1 MELSGFSGPPP
12 THGGNLIW
20 AAAIAGCHPDE
31 LLDFSASINPL
42 GPPKSA
48 IAAIMEGIKTLMRYP
63 DPNYQE
69 LRRAIATF
77 HDIAPEWIL
86 PGNGAAELLTWAAR
100 DAASSQRVYLLVPA
114 FADYWRAFR
123 AVSCEPIPLS
133 IIPTDR
139 DRGQIAIDMIGN
151 FPPWQDIDPHGSAII
166 INNPHNPTGKLWSI
180 DPQSLAKFSLAI
192 IDEAFMDFVDP
203 AIGEGQKSLIP
214 VIEKFPN
221 IVIIRS
227 LTKFYSL
234 PGLRLGYAIAHPE
247 RLKVWQKWRDPWS
260 VNNLAASA
268 GIACL
273 QDKEFAD
280 KTHAWLTTA
289 KQYFFAE
296 LAKIDN
302 LTPYPSAANFLLV
315 KGDRSLL
322 PLQTQ
327 LLQDDRILIRDCQS
341 FPELGNTFCRL
352 AVRTIPENDRAI
364 AALRQSISSSGDF

>member
-1 MELSGFSGPPP
+1 MGLSGFSGPPP
-12 THGGNLIW
+12 THGGNFIW
-20 AAAIAGCHPDE
+20 ASAIAGCHPDE

-48 IAAIMEGIKTLMRYP
+48 IAAIMEGTKTLMRYP

-114 FADYWRAFR
+114 FADYWRACR

-133 IIPTDR
+133 IIPADR
-139 DRGQIAIDMIGN
+139 DRSQIAIDTIV
-151 FPPWQDIDPHGSAII
+151 PLWQDIAPDRSAIV

-180 DPQSLAKFSLAI
+180 DPESLAKFALAI
-192 IDEAFMDFVDP
+192 VDEAFMDFVNP
-203 AIGEGQKSLIP
+203 AVGEREKSLIS
-214 VIEKFPN
+214 VVERFPN

-234 PGLRLGYAIAHPE
+234 PGLRLGYAIAHPD
-247 RLKVWQKWRDPWS
+247 RLKLWQKWRDPWS

-280 KTHAWLTTA
+280 RTHAWLAAA
-289 KQYFFAE
+289 KQHFFAE
-296 LAKIDN
+296 LAKINN
-302 LTPYPSAANFLLV
+302 LTPYPSDANFLLV
-315 KGDRSLL
+315 EGDRSLL

-327 LLQDDRILIRDCQS
+327 LLRDDRIFIRDCQS

-352 AVRTIPENDRAI
+352 AIRTITDNHRAI
-364 AALRQSISSSGDF
+364 AALQRSISSGGDI